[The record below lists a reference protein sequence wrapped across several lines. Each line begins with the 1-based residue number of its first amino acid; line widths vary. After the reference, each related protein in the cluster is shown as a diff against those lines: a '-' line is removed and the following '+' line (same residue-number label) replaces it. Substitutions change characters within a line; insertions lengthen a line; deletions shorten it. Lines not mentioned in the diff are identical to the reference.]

1 MMSDLINNPEYLKLR
16 LKEVDLYFGQL
27 LTVCR
32 TAVIESRQGNNKA
45 AIEWIINYLE
55 PRDEIPSDGESD
67 AEKYF
72 AEHAS
77 KIDDDLMITFRRIW
91 EMKHGN
97 K

>member
-16 LKEVDLYFGQL
+16 LKELDLYVGQL

-45 AIEWIINYLE
+45 AIEWIINYLD
-55 PRDEIPSDGESD
+55 PRGEMPTEGEVD

-77 KIDDDLMITFRRIW
+77 KIEDDLLSAHKRIW
-91 EMKHGN
+91 EMKGI

>member
-1 MMSDLINNPEYLKLR
+1 MSDLINNPEYLKLR
-16 LKEVDLYFGQL
+16 LKELDLYVSQL

-55 PRDEIPSDGESD
+55 PRDEIPPECEVDSY
-67 AEKYF
+67 KYF
-72 AEHAS
+72 TEHSS
-77 KIDDDLMITFRRIW
+77 KIDDDLLSTHKRIW
-91 EMKHGN
+91 EMKGN